1 MHGISPEIA
10 LKKQGFVIAGAA
22 FWARLRYYDVMT
34 LTLDLRPILQRT
46 ILCTLAL
53 GVFAGCSSIDNFD
66 VPVDAEATI
75 PAATILDQL
84 LDPFSF
90 GALERIDFTQ
100 ELENQG
106 VTKSDV
112 DSVHLESF
120 SLTIK
125 APSGQTFDFMDSIS
139 FSVETDGQPTAL
151 VAKLD
156 SVPNGATNIDLAVE
170 KSLELAPYV
179 IAPSMRMTTSVQGKR
194 PMQET
199 KVAAHL
205 VFDLDVNVTGN

>member
-1 MHGISPEIA
+1 MLE
-10 LKKQGFVIAGAA
+10 
-22 FWARLRYYDVMT
+22 
-34 LTLDLRPILQRT
+34 
-46 ILCTLAL
+46 
-53 GVFAGCSSIDNFD
+53 GCSNIDNFD

-75 PAATILDQL
+75 PAATIIDQL
-84 LDPFSF
+84 LDPLSF
-90 GALERIDFTQ
+90 GALESIDFTQ
-100 ELENQG
+100 ELKNQG

-139 FSVETDGQPTAL
+139 FSVETEGQPKAL

-156 SVPNGATNIDLAVE
+156 SVPKGATNIDLTVE

-179 IAPSMRMTTSVQGKR
+179 VAPSMRMTTSVQGKR

-199 KVAAHL
+199 RVGAHL